1 MEWHITYEVK
11 VWFGLVSAQHGTCIG
26 RGGTRVWSAQQS
38 RPSAVVFTS
47 VLWPTHRVALL
58 ESRTAP
64 PPGCEIKTIEQLRIA
79 APGFLPCRRAAVL
92 QTKPTRGAA
101 SSLVLVPLS
110 VSVYDCIL
118 VNTH

>member
-47 VLWPTHRVALL
+47 VL
-58 ESRTAP
+58 
-64 PPGCEIKTIEQLRIA
+64 
-79 APGFLPCRRAAVL
+79 
-92 QTKPTRGAA
+92 
-101 SSLVLVPLS
+101 
-110 VSVYDCIL
+110 
-118 VNTH
+118 

>member
-11 VWFGLVSAQHGTCIG
+11 VWFGLVSAPHGTCIG

-58 ESRTAP
+58 EFSFFHP
-64 PPGCEIKTIEQLRIA
+64 PQSPLFSSIKIIITLFNQSKHPGK
-79 APGFLPCRRAAVL
+79 G
-92 QTKPTRGAA
+92 
-101 SSLVLVPLS
+101 
-110 VSVYDCIL
+110 
-118 VNTH
+118 